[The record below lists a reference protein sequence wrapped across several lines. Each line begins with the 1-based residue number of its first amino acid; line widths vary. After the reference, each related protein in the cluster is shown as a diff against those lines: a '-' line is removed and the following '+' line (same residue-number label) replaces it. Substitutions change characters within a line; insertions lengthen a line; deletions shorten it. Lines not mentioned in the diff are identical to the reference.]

1 MFKAFLSHSS
11 VDKELVRAVATSLGR
26 QFCTFDEQVFDTGE
40 TFKVSIE
47 KHLDK
52 SSIFVLFATRD
63 AIKRMW
69 VDFEIDEAW
78 YRVLEGKIS
87 KALVFIL
94 DSSLEYS
101 ELPRWLSRAKM
112 SRANIPKV
120 IAREIRHHLDDLLR
134 IEQRPY
140 FEGRSEDIGRLQEIL
155 RPIDEPPPRIVAV
168 YGLPS
173 IGKKTFIKKAVQLT
187 LSFNRLIPLPIG
199 ESDSLAD
206 IAIKVAD
213 LFEPYS
219 TKAGFE
225 RIVLQ
230 IRSELP
236 EKLLNRIVTGLLI
249 AVENKEIPVLVDEGG
264 VYDSDGFFTEPIKLL
279 IGAIKDEDGL
289 YVFLTST
296 RKPNEEVVSMRL
308 GPLASEA
315 VKRLIAQIASS
326 ANLKLT
332 NTEISE
338 VAEYVNGY
346 PPSTYFAVDQ
356 AKEYGIASVLADKH
370 RLVQFRT
377 MPFVKFLK
385 SHVLTDNQKSILCTL
400 ARYSPLPLQ
409 VLADAHS
416 YSTEELA
423 KEIIALV
430 DRSLVLPDERGLY
443 SLAAPVADAVVSEFR
458 GSSEENDQAIY
469 ESLKKLAN
477 SDEIDA
483 PRLDIY
489 RLTFKAALRS
499 GRSSDEE
506 VFHMTNDLI
515 RLAEDFYHSRDHSRC
530 IETARLAL
538 AEDPKSYSARDYL
551 IRSLIQDEQW
561 ESAERE
567 LRELQIYAPNRDVQ
581 FLSGFLERK
590 RGNLKKA
597 ITHFVNAEKL
607 GRTGAALKRE
617 IASCYFHLD
626 QIPEAKK
633 YVLEAMA
640 SKKDNRF
647 VIDLAIQIAMRE
659 GDELGARSGLEN
671 LVVVDVESF
680 CKHRLSTIELR
691 FGAADRALEAAQES
705 VNKSEVRPTF
715 GMLAQLATCQIR
727 MQMHSEAERTI
738 QRLSKLYP
746 NQRPDIRLGLACRL
760 AIEQKHFSRALEILN
775 KITNSKPSIYRAMQR
790 DAIAGELATGVM
802 TDEQRAGYE
811 DNLAALEK
819 ELASFDPN
827 EAWLRLLP

>member
-11 VDKELVRAVATSLGR
+11 TDKEFVRAVATALGR
-26 QFCTFDEQVFDTGE
+26 QFCIFDEQVFDSGE
-40 TFKVSIE
+40 SFKISIE
-47 KHLDK
+47 RNMDK
-52 SSIFVLFATRD
+52 SSVFVLFATRD
-63 AIKRMW
+63 AINRMW
-69 VDFEIDEAW
+69 VEFEMDEAW
-78 YRVLEGKIS
+78 YRALEGRIS
-87 KALVFIL
+87 KSLVFIL
-94 DSSLEYS
+94 DSSLDYS
-101 ELPRWLSRAKM
+101 VLPRWLSRAKM
-112 SRANIPKV
+112 SRTNIPKV
-120 IAREIRHHLDDLLR
+120 VAREIRHHLDDLLR
-134 IEQRPY
+134 SEQRPY

-155 RPIDEPPPRIVAV
+155 RPIDSPPPRIVAI

-213 LFEPYS
+213 LLEPYS

-225 RIVLQ
+225 RIVSK
-230 IRSELP
+230 IRSESPKELVA
-236 EKLLNRIVTGLLI
+236 RIVTGLLI
-249 AVENKEIPVLVDEGG
+249 AVDNKEIPVLTDEGG
-264 VYDSDGFFTEPIKLL
+264 VYDSDGFFTEPLKLL
-279 IGAIKDEDGL
+279 ISAIKDEDGL

-308 GPLASEA
+308 RPLAFDA
-315 VKRLIAQIASS
+315 VKRLIAQIASTAS
-326 ANLKLT
+326 LNLT
-332 NTEISE
+332 NSDISE

-346 PPSTYFAVDQ
+346 PPSTYFAIDQ

-385 SHVLTDNQKSILCTL
+385 SQVLTHSQKSILFTL

-416 YSTEELA
+416 YSTESLA
-423 KEIIALV
+423 KEIMALV

-443 SLAAPVADAVVSEFR
+443 SLAAPVADAVISEFR
-458 GSSEENDQAIY
+458 GGSEENDPAIY
-469 ESLKKLAN
+469 ESLKRLAN

-499 GRSSDEE
+499 GRSRDEE

-515 RLAEDFYHSRDHSRC
+515 RLAEDFYHSRDYLRC

-538 AEDPKSYSARDYL
+538 EEDPKSYSARDYL

-561 ESAERE
+561 GSAERE
-567 LRELQIYAPNRDVQ
+567 IRELQIYAPNRDVQ

-590 RGNLKKA
+590 RGSMQKA
-597 ITHFVNAEKL
+597 IAHFVNAERL
-607 GRTGAALKRE
+607 GRSGAALKRE

-633 YVLEAMA
+633 YVLEAMN

-659 GDELGARSGLEN
+659 GDEQAARSGLEN
-671 LVVVDVESF
+671 LMVVDVESF

-691 FGAADRALEAAQES
+691 FGSADRALKAAQES
-705 VNKSEVRPTF
+705 VDKSEIRPTF

-727 MQMHSEAERTI
+727 MHMHNEAEKTI

-746 NQRPDIRLGLACRL
+746 NQRPDIRLGITCRL
-760 AIEQKHFSRALEILN
+760 AIEQGHFSRALEILS
-775 KITNSKPSIYRAMQR
+775 KITNSNPSIYRAMLR
-790 DAIAGELATGVM
+790 DAIAGELETGVL

-811 DNLAALEK
+811 EKLAALEK

>member
-11 VDKELVRAVATSLGR
+11 TDKEFVRAIAIALGR

-40 TFKVSIE
+40 TFKSSIE
-47 KHLDK
+47 RHLDK
-52 SSIFVLFATRD
+52 SSVFVLFATRD

-69 VDFEIDEAW
+69 VNFEMDEAW
-78 YRVLEGKIS
+78 YRVLEGNIS
-87 KALVFIL
+87 KSLVFII
-94 DSSLEYS
+94 DSSLDYS

-112 SRANIPKV
+112 SRSNNPKV

-134 IEQRPY
+134 SEQRPY
-140 FEGRSEDIGRLQEIL
+140 FEGRSGDIGRLQEIL
-155 RPIDEPPPRIVAV
+155 RPIDEPPPRIVAI

-213 LFEPYS
+213 QFEPYS
-219 TKAGFE
+219 TKAGFD
-225 RIVLQ
+225 RIVKQ
-230 IRSELP
+230 IRSEQP
-236 EKLLNRIVTGLLI
+236 EKLLTRIVSGLLI
-249 AVENKEIPVLVDEGG
+249 AVDNKEIPVLIDEGG
-264 VYDSDGFFTEPIKLL
+264 VYDSDGFFTEALKLL
-279 IGAIKDEDGL
+279 ISAIKDEDGL
-289 YVFLTST
+289 YVFLAST

-308 GPLASEA
+308 GPLAPEA

-332 NTEISE
+332 TSEISE

-346 PPSTYFAVDQ
+346 PPSTYFAIDQ

-377 MPFVKFLK
+377 TPFVKFLK
-385 SHVLTDNQKSILCTL
+385 SQVLTDNQKSILVTL

-416 YSTEELA
+416 YSTDELA
-423 KEIIALV
+423 KEIVTLV

-443 SLAAPVADAVVSEFR
+443 SVADPVADAVVSEFR
-458 GSSEENDQAIY
+458 GSSEENDEAIY
-469 ESLKKLAN
+469 ESLKKIAN
-477 SDEIDA
+477 DDEIDS

-499 GRSSDEE
+499 GRSSDKE

-561 ESAERE
+561 GSAEQE
-567 LRELQIYAPNRDVQ
+567 IKELQIYAPNRDVQ

-590 RGNLKKA
+590 RGNMNKA
-597 ITHFVNAEKL
+597 ISHFVNAEKL

-640 SKKDNRF
+640 SNKDNRF
-647 VIDLAIQIAMRE
+647 VIDLAIQIAVRE
-659 GDELGARSGLEN
+659 GDEEAARSGLEN
-671 LVVVDVESF
+671 LMVVDVESF
-680 CKHRLSTIELR
+680 CKHRLSTIELK
-691 FGAADRALEAAQES
+691 FGTLDRALAASQES

-727 MQMHSEAERTI
+727 MQEHSEAERTI

-746 NQRPDIRLGLACRL
+746 NQRPDIRLGLTCRL
-760 AIEQKHFSRALEILN
+760 AIEQRHFSRALEILG
-775 KITNSKPSIYRAMQR
+775 KITNSKSAIYKAMQR
-790 DAIAGELATGVM
+790 DAVIGELASSVM

-811 DNLAALEK
+811 EILTALEQ

>member
-11 VDKELVRAVATSLGR
+11 TDKEFVRAVATALGR
-26 QFCTFDEQVFDTGE
+26 QFCIFDEQVFDSGE
-40 TFKVSIE
+40 SFKISIE
-47 KHLDK
+47 RNMDK
-52 SSIFVLFATRD
+52 SSVFVLFATRD
-63 AIKRMW
+63 AINRMW
-69 VDFEIDEAW
+69 VEFEMDEAW
-78 YRVLEGKIS
+78 YRALEGRIS
-87 KALVFIL
+87 KSLVFIL
-94 DSSLEYS
+94 DSSLDYS
-101 ELPRWLSRAKM
+101 ALPRWLNRAKM
-112 SRANIPKV
+112 SRTNIPKV
-120 IAREIRHHLDDLLR
+120 VAREIRHHLDDLLR
-134 IEQRPY
+134 SEQRPY

-155 RPIDEPPPRIVAV
+155 RPIDSPPPRIVAI

-213 LFEPYS
+213 LLEPYS

-225 RIVLQ
+225 RIVSK
-230 IRSELP
+230 IRSESPKELVA
-236 EKLLNRIVTGLLI
+236 RIVTGLLT
-249 AVENKEIPVLVDEGG
+249 AVDNKEIPVLTDEGG
-264 VYDSDGFFTEPIKLL
+264 VYDSDGFFTEPLKLL
-279 IGAIKDEDGL
+279 ISAIKDEDGL

-308 GPLASEA
+308 RPLAFDA
-315 VKRLIAQIASS
+315 VKRLIAQIASTAS
-326 ANLKLT
+326 LKLT
-332 NTEISE
+332 NSDISE

-346 PPSTYFAVDQ
+346 PPSTYFAIDQ

-385 SHVLTDNQKSILCTL
+385 SQVLTDSQKSILFTL

-416 YSTEELA
+416 YSTESLA
-423 KEIIALV
+423 KEIMALV

-443 SLAAPVADAVVSEFR
+443 SLAAPVADAVISEFR
-458 GSSEENDQAIY
+458 GGSEENDPAIY
-469 ESLKKLAN
+469 ESLKRLAN

-499 GRSSDEE
+499 GRSRDEE

-515 RLAEDFYHSRDHSRC
+515 RLAEDFYHSRDYLRC

-538 AEDPKSYSARDYL
+538 EEDPKSYSARDYL

-561 ESAERE
+561 GSAERE
-567 LRELQIYAPNRDVQ
+567 IRELQIYAPNRDVQ

-590 RGNLKKA
+590 RGSMQKA
-597 ITHFVNAEKL
+597 IEHFVNAERL

-633 YVLEAMA
+633 YVLEAMN

-659 GDELGARSGLEN
+659 GDEQAARSGLEN
-671 LVVVDVESF
+671 LMVVDVESF

-691 FGAADRALEAAQES
+691 FGSADRALKAAQES
-705 VNKSEVRPTF
+705 VDKSEIRPTF

-727 MQMHSEAERTI
+727 MHMHNEAEKTI

-746 NQRPDIRLGLACRL
+746 NQRPDIRLGITCRL
-760 AIEQKHFSRALEILN
+760 AIEQGHFSRALEILS
-775 KITNSKPSIYRAMQR
+775 KITNSNPSIYRAMLR
-790 DAIAGELATGVM
+790 DAIAGELETGVL

-811 DNLAALEK
+811 EKLAALEK